1 MPTGKGYGAL
11 PTSSGSARK
20 SLIKSSTKTAISR
33 GILEL
38 GASLRTAD
46 TMRANKKKFQGGV
59 AQSLFNKMGAKLY
72 GSSIKAQYKKSGF
85 NQPTG
90 QQLVANFNKA
100 QKTAALM
107 EKNASKFQPASG
119 QSRVATYLGNSPINS
134 MNKKNLTSKGSQ
146 TPKPSTGKITSHS
159 TKAGDLEA
167 FYARTRAIHKA
178 RGIKVKNKSQYRAYQ
193 GY

>member
-1 MPTGKGYGAL
+1 MPKGIGYGAL
-11 PTSSGSARK
+11 PTGSGSARK
-20 SLIKSSTKTAISR
+20 SLIKTSNKAAISR

-59 AQSLFNKMGAKLY
+59 AQSLFNQMGAKLY
-72 GSSIKAQYKKSGF
+72 AGSMRGKYNKSGF
-85 NQPTG
+85 NKPTG

-100 QKTAALM
+100 KKTGELM
-107 EKNASKFQPASG
+107 ASNASKFQPATG
-119 QSRVATYLGNSPINS
+119 QSRVGTFLGNNPINT
-134 MNKKNLTSKGSQ
+134 MNRKNLTSNGSK

-167 FYARTRAIHKA
+167 FYARARAVHKA
-178 RGIKVKNKSQYRAYQ
+178 KGIKVKNKKNLRMYQ